1 MHKKIILISFF
12 VLTSLSVFTQ
22 GWIASVPLK
31 LKEQV
36 NSVYNDVSPLFYTDS
51 STLYFTRSADGN
63 QYKGY
68 YNQDI
73 WMSKQE
79 KLGVWSEA
87 IPVKE
92 LNNEL
97 NNSVLGFNT
106 SGDKVYLLDS
116 YHNNKNYV
124 DGIAISEKKDGK
136 WTVPKH
142 SPIEGLLIEGDF
154 CGFTINKE
162 ENVLLMSY
170 KGPLTLGQEDLYV
183 SFKQEKDNW
192 SVPIHLGE
200 TINSAGFEI
209 SPFLTYDSDTLYF
222 STDGRGG
229 FGGADIF
236 FSVRLDESW
245 QNWSTPKNLGGVI
258 NSAGFDAYL
267 HSIGNRIFWC
277 SDKDMAGNEDIYY
290 VQKVKPP
297 KLKVDLKE
305 SKAITVFKGTD
316 GKVTISVEGGVQPYT
331 YKWSNGSTEKELVN
345 VPDGEYTV
353 VVTDAVD
360 QEITLKTVVSTP
372 KLEVG
377 KNIAVF
383 FDPPVIL
390 YYGLKMTD
398 LTEESKKSLDR
409 VISVLNKNPD
419 LRLEVRS
426 YTDCIGE
433 VHYNL
438 ELSKVRASTTVEYLQ
453 SRIVNP
459 DRITGTGFGET
470 MLVVKCNCDKNECTE
485 ENHKKNR
492 RTEFVVLK

>member
-1 MHKKIILISFF
+1 MNKIYTLFYILI
-12 VLTSLSVFTQ
+12 LTSFNLFSQ
-22 GWIASVPLK
+22 GWITSVPIK

-36 NSVYNDVSPLFYTDS
+36 NSIYNDVSPLFYVDS
-51 STLYFTRSADGN
+51 TTLYFTRSADGN

-68 YNQDI
+68 FNQDI

-79 KLGVWSEA
+79 KIGVWTEA

-92 LNNEL
+92 LNNPY
-97 NNSVLGFNT
+97 NNSVLGFNMK
-106 SGDKVYLLDS
+106 GDKVYLLDS
-116 YHNNKNYV
+116 YNKKNYI
-124 DGIAISEKKDGK
+124 DGIAISEKVDGK
-136 WTVPKH
+136 WSAPKH
-142 SPIEGLLIEGDF
+142 SAIEGLKIEEDF

-192 SVPIHLGE
+192 SAPIHLGE
-200 TINSAGFEI
+200 TINSEGFEI

-236 FSVRLDESW
+236 FSVRLDDSW
-245 QNWSTPKNLGGVI
+245 QNWSKPKNLGGMI
-258 NSAGFDAYL
+258 NSKGFDAYL
-267 HSIGNRIFWC
+267 HSIGNRVFWC
-277 SDKDMAGNEDIYY
+277 SDKDIAGNEDIYY

-297 KLKVDLKE
+297 KLKADVKE
-305 SKAITVFKGTD
+305 TKAISVFKGTD

-360 QEITLKTVVSTP
+360 QEITLKAVVSTP
-372 KLEVG
+372 KLDVG

-383 FDPPVIL
+383 FDPPVVL
-390 YYGLKMTD
+390 YYGLEKAD
-398 LTEESKKSLDR
+398 LTEESEKSLDR
-409 VISVLNKNPD
+409 VISVLNSNPD
-419 LRLEVRS
+419 VKLEVRS
-426 YTDCIGE
+426 YTDCSGDFN
-433 VHYNL
+433 YNM
-438 ELSKVRASTTVEYLQ
+438 ELSKLRAATTVNYLQ

-459 DRITGTGFGET
+459 DRINGNGFGET
-470 MLVVKCNCDKNECTE
+470 MLVVKCNCDKDECTE

-492 RTEFVVLK
+492 RTEFVILK